1 MAAPFGERRN
11 SVEATGSD
19 LPSRP
24 ANHAFDW
31 TTSHPVQCFPKEH
44 ALAEVRHQC
53 HVLRGLLPS
62 EPVAQG
68 VAVAATISGATSSP
82 CAATGAVAVGVA
94 LDRPPPA
101 AHYSFLGS
109 GMTADAHAPQ
119 HSSVDLEG
127 EGGAGEMARLHF
139 EYYGRCYHHEPR
151 YKYEHEHTFPSG
163 EAIGAA
169 RTEFDTLLARAKG
182 QSLACR
188 AYNAVER
195 PVPQKQPNELPRPHL
210 QRTIRLSGSRGD
222 DARIYSCSW
231 AGDRHVV
238 CSIRTGYLLVCDV
251 TNGMR
256 TMVASPKGRGHV
268 CLLGA
273 AAHGAHSHAP
283 PTLLACGGLTNAIHL
298 WNLQASGDAK
308 PPRSGVVEQT
318 SVIEG
323 GHVGYVSSLTFL
335 PAVGGAHL
343 LSTSGDGTCKLWDVQ
358 RATTTHGGGGGGTGS
373 PPPPLLCML
382 GHTADVTNAS
392 VATEH
397 AGGKLVCTGS
407 TDGTCRVWDLRT
419 GACVRLFSLP
429 STHGV
434 LDDRYP
440 GELSQPVAVSISAD
454 GTTAVA
460 GQGYGVSSLDVGGYA
475 RVYTAAC
482 CSHRLTSIALHP
494 DGRSGV
500 FGSARGA
507 LRAFSPFESSP
518 RHAHGPSEYCFAT
531 TKHEAAASTARPRGG
546 QAAGESGAAPATP
559 SLTVSAVAF
568 APDGARERLV
578 SASWDGVVRGWS
590 WGREPPPRGKG
601 GFGRPA
607 RAT

>member
-298 WNLQASGDAK
+298 WNLQASGYALDPLPRDRPTPAGGPNTRGRGGDLLRASCLCCA
-308 PPRSGVVEQT
+308 PPPSAAHQPQRSSVPSVLLT
-318 SVIEG
+318 SPSPRASPLYYSPAPALE
-323 GHVGYVSSLTFL
+323 L
-335 PAVGGAHL
+335 P
-343 LSTSGDGTCKLWDVQ
+343 LSTAHQPRHSSFPSLLLTSPSA
-358 RATTTHGGGGGGTGS
+358 RAS
-373 PPPPLLCML
+373 PLYY
-382 GHTADVTNAS
+382 S
-392 VATEH
+392 
-397 AGGKLVCTGS
+397 
-407 TDGTCRVWDLRT
+407 
-419 GACVRLFSLP
+419 
-429 STHGV
+429 
-434 LDDRYP
+434 
-440 GELSQPVAVSISAD
+440 PVPA
-454 GTTAVA
+454 
-460 GQGYGVSSLDVGGYA
+460 L
-475 RVYTAAC
+475 
-482 CSHRLTSIALHP
+482 SIALSTTHQSQRFRLP
-494 DGRSGV
+494 T
-500 FGSARGA
+500 RG
-507 LRAFSPFESSP
+507 
-518 RHAHGPSEYCFAT
+518 
-531 TKHEAAASTARPRGG
+531 
-546 QAAGESGAAPATP
+546 Q
-559 SLTVSAVAF
+559 
-568 APDGARERLV
+568 
-578 SASWDGVVRGWS
+578 
-590 WGREPPPRGKG
+590 
-601 GFGRPA
+601 
-607 RAT
+607 